1 MFFLISWMI
10 WKERNDRTFGRQATP
25 ALQLVHKIVEEAN
38 DWIGAGYRHLLSP
51 IGGWMILTT
60 VSVFV

>member
-25 ALQLVHKIVEEAN
+25 APQLVHKIVEEAN